1 QNHTLMF
8 DYYNSQ
14 GKTTPPSGTTTWE
27 SSKNLNASF
36 SDTDIGK
43 LTAARK
49 GPVEITLTFTIT
61 DQTILDRVSSLVPLT
76 DTYEIMVETGPVIR
90 VVDNVPTT
98 FAEGNTHTM
107 TYNYWDVNNAKVEP
121 TAGIRWKSGTKSVA
135 TIDKDTGVLTAV
147 APGESEITVTTQEKD
162 KNDRI
167 RHTIEITVN

>member
-1 QNHTLMF
+1 
-8 DYYNSQ
+8 
-14 GKTTPPSGTTTWE
+14 
-27 SSKNLNASF
+27 
-36 SDTDIGK
+36 
-43 LTAARK
+43 
-49 GPVEITLTFTIT
+49 
-61 DQTILDRVSSLVPLT
+61 
-76 DTYEIMVETGPVIR
+76 
-90 VVDNVPTT
+90 
-98 FAEGNTHTM
+98 GNTHTM